1 MDTGSKIGILTPA
14 LLPKLPFCHIQPES
28 ESSGSCWHSPRES
41 ASLGRLRRWRYDPK
55 WTWKASQY
63 LSDRLKQWKFWKNV
77 ECTHGLRTYGNVLVL
92 LVWNTAFRKSCWE
105 GSNWHLGSSLYCW
118 PNALFQLR
126 KTDVS
131 RYSLVSSNLELQ
143 SPYILEWSLMI
154 IFLGQR
160 DGNSNDWIITPLTEF
175 CFLFK
180 TSVQWLLEII
190 RIKIKTLKS
199 KFNY

>member
-1 MDTGSKIGILTPA
+1 MNTDSKIGILTPA

-41 ASLGRLRRWRYDPK
+41 ASLGRSRHWRYDPK
-55 WTWKASQY
+55 WTWRATQH
-63 LSDRLKQWKFWKNV
+63 LSDWMKQWKFWKNV
-77 ECTHGLRTYGNVLVL
+77 KYAHGLRTYGNVLVL
-92 LVWNTAFRKSCWE
+92 LVWNTAFCKSCWE

-126 KTDVS
+126 KMDVS
-131 RYSLVSSNLELQ
+131 RYSLVSSSLELQ
-143 SPYILEWSLMI
+143 SPYILEWSLII
-154 IFLGQR
+154 IFLGH
-160 DGNSNDWIITPLTEF
+160 SLMTELLLHSQNF
-175 CFLFK
+175 VSSPK